1 MKKIICGAL
10 CALFFI
16 ACGDSPEDLLKKEV
30 EFQEKMKNLSG
41 ETKKKFA
48 SQSCKDG
55 LMLACEFANDLYA
68 TQVLCDSDKYNGE
81 KKVQACAYLFEL
93 YGLGNEKKGIK
104 QDLDKSIEC
113 AKKSCDLGRENIC
126 KFLVEIYS
134 GDPSNLKE
142 EWRAAFEEY
151 SKKHADPKEAEKYKA
166 KITNTSGGFI
176 VF

>member
-41 ETKKKFA
+41 ETKEKFA

-68 TQVLCDSDKYNGE
+68 TQVLCDSDKYNGK
-81 KKVQACAYLFEL
+81 KKVQACGYLFEL
-93 YGLGNEKKGIK
+93 YAFGSEKKGIK
-104 QDLDKSIEC
+104 QDLDKSIEY
-113 AKKSCDLGRENIC
+113 AKKTCDLGGKYRC
-126 KFLVEIYS
+126 KFLVAIYS
-134 GDPSNLKE
+134 GDLSSWGEK
-142 EWRAAFEEY
+142 WRAVFEEY

-166 KITNTSGGFI
+166 KIKQ
-176 VF
+176 